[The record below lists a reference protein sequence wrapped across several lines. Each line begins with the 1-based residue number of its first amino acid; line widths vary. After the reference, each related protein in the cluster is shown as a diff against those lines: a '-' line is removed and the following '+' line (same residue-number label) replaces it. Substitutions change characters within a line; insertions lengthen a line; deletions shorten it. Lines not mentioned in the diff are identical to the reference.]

1 MAKTNLSFFF
11 LKQIFFFLRTTV
23 GSMVG
28 FEIHVWNVKL
38 HLFYAVQ
45 YSSNDD
51 KIMATI
57 PMSWNS
63 LCLFEHFIGL
73 HALI

>member
-1 MAKTNLSFFF
+1 M
-11 LKQIFFFLRTTV
+11 
-23 GSMVG
+23 GSIVE
-28 FEIHVWNVKL
+28 FEIHVCNVKM
-38 HLFYAVQ
+38 HLFYGVQ

-51 KIMATI
+51 KILATI

>member
-1 MAKTNLSFFF
+1 M
-11 LKQIFFFLRTTV
+11 
-23 GSMVG
+23 GSIVE
-28 FEIHVWNVKL
+28 FEIHVCNVKM
-38 HLFYAVQ
+38 HLFYGVQ